1 MPPPLDA
8 AVHSVGGVLEERL
21 ERMGSSERVRVGLV
35 GLGRFGK
42 LHAAVLG
49 EMADVELVAVCDP
62 QPDEVAAMVARYE
75 GARGFADFEGMLDNA
90 NLDAVIIVF
99 PEPFHAEQALAA
111 ISRGIAT
118 FTEKPL
124 AMTSAEG
131 ERVAAAAVAASVP
144 LQVGLILRFDTQH
157 ALLKLEIARG
167 ALGQV
172 VSLRAKRNTSKAWF
186 PDYGDRAHT
195 VYETAIHDIDLLL
208 WYAGSPITR
217 VQALERHPSG
227 LRYPDG
233 CWALV
238 EFESGAV
245 GILETSWLVPAGAP
259 ANVVTP
265 TWRGTIDAEIEVIGA
280 EGTGRIRL
288 LDAPLSVS
296 NAEFTAAP
304 ESGLW
309 PEVTGSIGGA
319 LRDEDAHFIDRVRR
333 GAPESISSIA
343 DAVMGLRVAEAIV
356 AAAASRTAVELGS
369 RV

>member
-1 MPPPLDA
+1 
-8 AVHSVGGVLEERL
+8 
-21 ERMGSSERVRVGLV
+21 MGSSERVRVGLA

-49 EMADVELVAVCDP
+49 EMASVELAAVCDP
-62 QPDEVAAMVARYE
+62 RPDEVAAMVARYQS
-75 GARGFADFEGMLDNA
+75 ARGFANFEKMLDNA
-90 NLDAVIIVF
+90 NLDAVFIVT

-111 ISRGIAT
+111 LSRGIAT

-131 ERVAAAAVAASVP
+131 ERVAAAAADAGVP
-144 LQVGLILRFDTQH
+144 LQVGLVLRFDTQH
-157 ALLKLEIARG
+157 AVLKSEIDRG

-195 VYETAIHDIDLLL
+195 IYETTIHDIDLLL

-217 VQALERHPSG
+217 VQAVERHLSG

-238 EFESGAV
+238 EFASGAV
-245 GILETSWLVPAGAP
+245 GMLETSWLVPAGAP

-265 TWRGTIDAEIEVIGA
+265 TWRGTIDAEIEVIGDT
-280 EGTGRIRL
+280 GTSRIRL
-288 LDAPLSVS
+288 LDAPLSLWS
-296 NAEFTAAP
+296 AGFMAAP
-304 ESGLW
+304 ETGLW
-309 PEVTGSIGGA
+309 PDVNGSIGGA
-319 LRDEDAHFIDRVRR
+319 LRNEDTHFIDRVRR
-333 GAPESISSIA
+333 GAPESIASVA
-343 DAVMGLRVAEAIV
+343 DAVTGLRVAEAIV
-356 AAAASRTAVELGS
+356 AAASRGTAVELDS
-369 RV
+369 HV

>member
-1 MPPPLDA
+1 M
-8 AVHSVGGVLEERL
+8 LEERL
-21 ERMGSSERVRVGLV
+21 DRMESSEQVRVGLV

-49 EMADVELVAVCDP
+49 ELPGVELAAVCDP
-62 QPDEVAAMVARYE
+62 QPDEVSALVARHA
-75 GARGFADFEGMLDNA
+75 GARGFTDFEEMLNSTD
-90 NLDAVIIVF
+90 LDAIFLVS

-111 ISRGIAT
+111 LSRGIAT

-124 AMTSAEG
+124 AMTATAG
-131 ERVAAAAVAASVP
+131 ERVAAAAAAAGVP
-144 LQVGLILRFDTQH
+144 LQVGLILRFDSQH
-157 ALLKLEIARG
+157 ALLKSEIDRG

-172 VSLRAKRNTSKAWF
+172 ISLRAKRNVSKAWF

-195 VYETAIHDIDLLL
+195 IYETTIHDIDLLL
-208 WYAGSPITR
+208 WFANSPITR
-217 VQALERHPSG
+217 VQALQRHLSG

-265 TWRGTIDAEIEVIGA
+265 DWRGTIDAEIEVVGDV
-280 EGTGRIRL
+280 GTGRIRL
-288 LDAPLSVS
+288 LDAPLSLW
-296 NAEFTAAP
+296 ATDFAAAP
-304 ESGLW
+304 ETGLW
-309 PEVTGSIGGA
+309 PEVSGSIGGA
-319 LRDEDAHFIDRVRR
+319 LRDEDAHFVDRVRR
-333 GAPESISSIA
+333 GAPESIASVA

-356 AAAASRTAVELGS
+356 TSAASGSAVDLGS

>member
-1 MPPPLDA
+1 MLK
-8 AVHSVGGVLEERL
+8 ERL
-21 ERMGSSERVRVGLV
+21 DRMGSSERVRVGLV

-49 EMADVELVAVCDP
+49 EMAGADLAAVCDP
-62 QPDEVAAMVARYE
+62 QPDEVTALVARYQ
-75 GARGFADFEGMLDNA
+75 GARGFTDFEEMLNTTD
-90 NLDAVIIVF
+90 LDAIFLVS

-111 ISRGIAT
+111 LSRGIAT

-124 AMTSAEG
+124 AMTAAEG
-131 ERVAAAAVAASVP
+131 ERVAAAAAAAGIP

-157 ALLKLEIARG
+157 ALLKSEIDRG
-167 ALGQV
+167 AMGQII
-172 VSLRAKRNTSKAWF
+172 SLRAKRNTSKAWF

-195 VYETAIHDIDLLL
+195 IYETTIHDIDLLL
-208 WYAGSPITR
+208 WYANSPITR

-245 GILETSWLVPAGAP
+245 GILETSWMVPAGAP
-259 ANVVTP
+259 ANVITP
-265 TWRGTIDAEIEVIGA
+265 TWRGTIDAEIEVIGDV
-280 EGTGRIRL
+280 GTGRIRL
-288 LDAPLSVS
+288 LDPPLSLWS
-296 NAEFTAAP
+296 AGFTAAP
-304 ESGLW
+304 EIGLW
-309 PEVTGSIGGA
+309 PEVGGSIGGA

-333 GAPESISSIA
+333 GAPESIASVA

-356 AAAASRTAVELGS
+356 TSAASGTAVELGS

>member
-1 MPPPLDA
+1 M
-8 AVHSVGGVLEERL
+8 R
-21 ERMGSSERVRVGLV
+21 SSERVRVGLA

-42 LHAAVLG
+42 LHAAVLS
-49 EMADVELVAVCDP
+49 EMAGVELAAVCDP
-62 QPDEVAAMVARYE
+62 QPGEVAAMVARYE
-75 GARGFADFEGMLDNA
+75 GARGFADFEEMLDNVD
-90 NLDAVIIVF
+90 LDAVFIVS

-111 ISRGIAT
+111 LARGIAT

-131 ERVAAAAVAASVP
+131 VRVAAAATSAGVP

-157 ALLKLEIARG
+157 ALLKSEIARG
-167 ALGQV
+167 ALGQI
-172 VSLRAKRNTSKAWF
+172 VSLRAKRNTSRAWF

-217 VQALERHPSG
+217 VQALERHLSG

-265 TWRGTIDAEIEVIGA
+265 TWRGTIDAEIEVIG
-280 EGTGRIRL
+280 EVGTSRIRL
-288 LDAPLSVS
+288 LDAPLSLWS
-296 NAEFTAAP
+296 TEFTAAP
-304 ESGLW
+304 ETGLW
-309 PEVTGSIGGA
+309 PEVGGSVGGA
-319 LRDEDAHFIDRVRR
+319 LRAENAHFIDRVRR
-333 GAPESISSIA
+333 GAPESIASVA

-356 AAAASRTAVELGS
+356 ASAASGTAVELGS
-369 RV
+369 ASLTT

>member
-1 MPPPLDA
+1 M
-8 AVHSVGGVLEERL
+8 R
-21 ERMGSSERVRVGLV
+21 SSERVRVGLA

-49 EMADVELVAVCDP
+49 EMAGVELAAFCDP
-62 QPDEVAAMVARYE
+62 QPDEIAAMVTRYE
-75 GARGFADFEGMLDNA
+75 GVRGFAGFEEMLDDA
-90 NLDAVIIVF
+90 DLDAVFIVS
-99 PEPFHAEQALAA
+99 PEPFHAAETLAALA
-111 ISRGIAT
+111 RGIAT

-131 ERVAAAAVAASVP
+131 ERVSAAATAAGVP

-157 ALLKLEIARG
+157 ALLASEIARG

-172 VSLRAKRNTSKAWF
+172 VSLRAKRNVSKAWF

-195 VYETAIHDIDLLL
+195 IYETLIHDIDLLL

-217 VQALERHPSG
+217 VQAIERHLSG

-245 GILETSWLVPAGAP
+245 GILESSWLVPEGSP

-265 TWRGTIDAEIEVIGA
+265 TWRGTIDAEIEVIGDA
-280 EGTGRIRL
+280 GSGRIRL
-288 LDAPLSVS
+288 LDTPLSLS
-296 NAEFTAAP
+296 TAGFTAAP
-304 ESGLW
+304 ETGLW
-309 PEVTGSIGGA
+309 PELNGAIGGA

-333 GAPESISSIA
+333 GAPESISSVA

-356 AAAASRTAVELGS
+356 ASAASGTAVELGT

>member
-1 MPPPLDA
+1 
-8 AVHSVGGVLEERL
+8 
-21 ERMGSSERVRVGLV
+21 MGSSEHVRIGLV

-49 EMADVELVAVCDP
+49 ELPGVELAAVCDP
-62 QPDEVAAMVARYE
+62 QPDEVAALVARHE
-75 GARGFADFEGMLDNA
+75 GARGFSDFEEMLNSTQ
-90 NLDAVIIVF
+90 LDAVILVS
-99 PEPFHAEQALAA
+99 PEPFHAEQAQAA
-111 ISRGIAT
+111 LSRGIAT

-124 AMTSAEG
+124 AMTAIEG
-131 ERVAAAAVAASVP
+131 EHIARAAAAAGVP

-157 ALLKLEIARG
+157 ALLKSEIDRG

-172 VSLRAKRNTSKAWF
+172 ISLRAKRNVSKAWF

-195 VYETAIHDIDLLL
+195 VYETTVHDIDLML
-208 WYAGSPITR
+208 WYANSPITR
-217 VQALERHPSG
+217 VQAVERHPSG

-265 TWRGTIDAEIEVIGA
+265 DWRGTIDAEIEVIGKV
-280 EGTGRIRL
+280 GTGRIRL
-288 LDAPLSVS
+288 LDAPLSLWS
-296 NAEFTAAP
+296 AGFTAAP
-304 ESGLW
+304 ETGLW
-309 PEVTGSIGGA
+309 PEVSGSISGA
-319 LRDEDAHFIDRVRR
+319 LRDEDAHFVDRVRR
-333 GAPESISSIA
+333 GAPESIASVA

-356 AAAASRTAVELGS
+356 TSAASGIIVKLGP